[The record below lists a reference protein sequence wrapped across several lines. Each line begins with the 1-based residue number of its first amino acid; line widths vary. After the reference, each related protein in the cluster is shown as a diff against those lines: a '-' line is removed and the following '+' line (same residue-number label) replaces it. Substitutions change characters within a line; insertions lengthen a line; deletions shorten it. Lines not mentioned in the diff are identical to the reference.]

1 MSLTPTEP
9 IQILSDLH
17 LGHRASRIKH
27 PDQLAPL
34 LHGPG
39 TIIFNGDT
47 SEMRNPEDRQVGR
60 KLAADLARLCHQAGR
75 KAFFVNGNHDP
86 TVSTIN
92 HLDLADG
99 AVLVTHGDILFL
111 GVAPWSREA
120 GHYLRK
126 HRQLLNRLGPDGYAD
141 FEKRLRASK
150 RTSIELQMLEAPL
163 TRGRTPGLPLFIR
176 NCWPPWRPLMIIKAW
191 CEVPGRAAHLARVFR
206 PQARFIIV
214 GHTHCPG
221 AWVVP
226 PHVIINTGSF
236 VPYFGACTAII
247 ESGRIEVRRIEIRR
261 GQFVIGKLMRR
272 FAVTP
277 LESTEIGP
285 KNEEN
290 E

>member
-9 IQILSDLH
+9 ILILSDLH

-34 LHGPG
+34 LCGPG

-47 SEMRNPEDRQVGR
+47 SEMRNPEDRLVGR
-60 KLAADLARLCHQAGR
+60 KLAADLARICHQAGR

-111 GVAPWSREA
+111 AVAPWSRAA

-126 HRQLLNRLGPDGYAD
+126 HRQILDGLGPDGYSD

-150 RTSIELQMLEAPL
+150 RTSIELQMLEEPL
-163 TRGRTPGLPLFIR
+163 TRGRAPGFHLFIR

-191 CEVPGRAAHLARVFR
+191 CEVPGRAARLARVFR
-206 PQARFIIV
+206 PQARIVIV

-221 AWVVP
+221 AWEVP
-226 PHVIINTGSF
+226 PRVIINTGSF
-236 VPYFGACTAII
+236 VPYFGACAAII
-247 ESGRIEVRRIEIRR
+247 ESGRIEVRHINFQKQ
-261 GQFVIGKLMRR
+261 QFTIGKLIKR
-272 FAVTP
+272 FEITP
-277 LESTEIGP
+277 LREEISTKI
-285 KNEEN
+285 
-290 E
+290 

>member
-9 IQILSDLH
+9 ILILSDLH

-34 LHGPG
+34 LCGPG
-39 TIIFNGDT
+39 TVIFNGDT
-47 SEMRNPEDRQVGR
+47 SEMRNPEDRLVGR
-60 KLAADLARLCHQAGR
+60 KLAADLARICHQAGR

-86 TVSTIN
+86 TVSIIN

-126 HRQLLNRLGPDGYAD
+126 HRQILDRLGPDGYSD
-141 FEKRLRASK
+141 FEKQLRASK
-150 RTSIELQMLEAPL
+150 RTSIELQMLEEPL
-163 TRGRTPGLPLFIR
+163 TRGRTPGFYLLIR
-176 NCWPPWRPLMIIKAW
+176 NSWPPWRPLMIIKAW
-191 CEVPGRAAHLARVFR
+191 CEVPGRAVQLARVFR
-206 PQARFIIV
+206 PQARFVIV

-221 AWVVP
+221 AWEVP
-226 PHVIINTGSF
+226 PRVIINTGSF
-236 VPYFGACTAII
+236 VPYFGACAAII
-247 ESGRIEVRRIEIRR
+247 ESGHIEVRRIDLQKQ
-261 GQFVIGKLMRR
+261 QFVVGKLMRK
-272 FAVTP
+272 FEVTP
-277 LESTEIGP
+277 LRADVDP
-285 KNEEN
+285 KAEEG